1 MACSRC
7 GSGAQDASGFCRRCG
22 TDVRFPSHPPTD
34 AELQDA
40 ERGRVNPPTYAPTTR
55 KRRYL
60 EKRGGIG
67 RD

>member
-34 AELQDA
+34 DEIRDA
-40 ERGRVNPPTYAPTTR
+40 KRWKIKLPTFASSSQTHVPAF
-55 KRRYL
+55 L
-60 EKRGGIG
+60 
-67 RD
+67 DD